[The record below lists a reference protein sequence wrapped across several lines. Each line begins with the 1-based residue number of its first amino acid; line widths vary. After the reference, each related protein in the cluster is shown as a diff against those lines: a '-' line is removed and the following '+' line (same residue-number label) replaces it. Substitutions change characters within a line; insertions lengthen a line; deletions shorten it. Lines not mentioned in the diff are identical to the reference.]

1 MKIAVI
7 SDTHMPKGARALPE
21 ECVERL
27 RAADL
32 ILHGGDVIA
41 AAFLDELLALGP
53 PVQAVYG
60 NMDEPALKASL
71 PKEQVVEVGAM
82 RIGMVHI
89 PGPRAGR
96 ETRLLARFPGC
107 DAIVYGHTHVPEVE
121 RHDGV
126 WILNPGSPTERR
138 SSPER
143 TMLELVVQ
151 GGNVAPTL
159 VSLGT

>member
-1 MKIAVI
+1 MRIAVV
-7 SDTHMPKGARALPE
+7 SDTHLPRGARALPE
-21 ECVERL
+21 ACVQRL

-32 ILHGGDVIA
+32 ILHGGDVTGH
-41 AAFLDELLALGP
+41 AFLEELLALGP
-53 PVQAVYG
+53 PVEAVYG

-71 PKEQVVEVGAM
+71 PKEHIVEVGKV

-96 ETRLLARFPGC
+96 EARLLARFPDC
-107 DAIVYGHTHVPEVE
+107 DAIVYGHTHVPQVE
-121 RHDGV
+121 RQDGV

-143 TMLELVVQ
+143 TMLELVVS
-151 GGNVAPTL
+151 GRKVAPTL